1 MPWSLKVYFEL
12 ICFPSCSSSVDSRS
26 IDLVQDEGNAEPEGR
41 SISAEEDGG
50 TSLWNKRA
58 KRGLLALL
66 TPFLIALVFVVDVSM
81 DIRLAAS
88 YWGEGNPK
96 WAAYTLSVVALSLFI
111 VDVISFSFYFEDQ
124 QDHNKTWWLEQDNLH
139 VRPWFY
145 LLHFVFC
152 GRIVR
157 YDIFLLSF
165 TFVLKLGKLNTRHL
179 PVHGPVLQ
187 NVGRTF
193 SLLMRTCL
201 L

>member
-1 MPWSLKVYFEL
+1 MKVYFEL
-12 ICFPSCSSSVDSRS
+12 ICFPFCSSPVDSRS
-26 IDLVQDEGNAEPEGR
+26 IVAVQDEGNAEPEGR
-41 SISAEEDGG
+41 SILAEEDGG
-50 TSLWNKRA
+50 TSLWNGRA
-58 KRGLLALL
+58 KSGLLALC

-88 YWGEGNPK
+88 YWSEGNPT
-96 WAAYTLSVVALSLFI
+96 WAAYTLGVVALSLFI
-111 VDVISFSFYFEDQ
+111 VDVLSFSFYFADQ
-124 QDHNKTWWLEQDNLH
+124 QDHNKTWWLKQDKLH

-145 LLHFVFC
+145 LLHFFFL
-152 GRIVR
+152 GRMVR

-165 TFVLKLGKLNTRHL
+165 TFVPKLGKLNTRHL
-179 PVHGPVLQ
+179 LVHGPVLQ